1 LTTIIFFYIVNI
13 LINTT
18 SCTICNEVGM
28 VTRKTSK
35 NYKTNDICTKFDI
48 SRATLFRWESEGLL
62 TGVERDWRGWRV
74 YNDDNLKDIERI
86 MKSKNAG

>member
-1 LTTIIFFYIVNI
+1 
-13 LINTT
+13 
-18 SCTICNEVGM
+18 M
-28 VTRKTSK
+28 VTRKTLKS
-35 NYKTNDICTKFDI
+35 YKTSDICTRFDI

-86 MKSKNAG
+86 MKSKNPG